1 MTTAA
6 NTPAEIA
13 NKFDTNW
20 DLAAE
25 AIKPIV
31 KRIGFKRFT
40 HVERMSEETECF
52 TTDITLDGKKIGT
65 AENSGHGGSTFVR
78 IADSKIEAALV
89 SEMAKALVNVNVD
102 HYFHSVDD
110 LIDQA
115 VADEIERRDEEKQV
129 KSICKKFHKHGM
141 NVLRTEQ
148 GDFYGYKNIG
158 AGQAAIEAKG
168 DKVIH
173 IYHVNPAFNVKK

>member
-1 MTTAA
+1 MTIAA

-78 IADSKIEAALV
+78 IADSKIEAELI
-89 SEMAKALVNVNVD
+89 SEMAKTMVAVNVD
-102 HYFHSVDD
+102 HDFLSIDD
-110 LIDQA
+110 LVDQA